1 MFAFFVFCL
10 WFLLLQAASCECL
23 LLFVFCVLFCSPC
36 VWFTFCI
43 WMPWPPLFAVTFK
56 PLFTYWGR
64 SYFCFYCIRMSFVFL
79 FACSCPFCIAF
90 LLFCILLARFLA
102 LFNELPGLLI
112 LLGLLFFL
120 YSFSGLC
127 LLSSLLG
134 FIAFACAL
142 PFAFASS
149 FWCPFYFPAVLWY
162 SRLLL
167 CLPFPWPAPQIW
179 RGDAQFRIPQR
190 ISSQ

>member
-1 MFAFFVFCL
+1 MCFSNSWLNVCFSCFFVSDFCFCKLRLVNVSCFSFSVFCFALHACGLHFAF
-10 WFLLLQAASCECL
+10 ECL
-23 LLFVFCVLFCSPC
+23 GHLCLQL
-36 VWFTFCI
+36 
-43 WMPWPPLFAVTFK
+43 

-90 LLFCILLARFLA
+90 LLFCILLARFLV

-149 FWCPFYFPAVLWY
+149 F
-162 SRLLL
+162 
-167 CLPFPWPAPQIW
+167 
-179 RGDAQFRIPQR
+179 
-190 ISSQ
+190 